1 MDAWANLSIHLVN
14 TPIVN
19 LKKMKCLYRR
29 SNYYSILLCYF
40 WWLLSAS
47 IWHINDGKK
56 QPDPTGAFGIAT
68 SPSTK
73 DVGGVEVGFDQK
85 NDKRQDH
92 GYQWPDTVYEE
103 VRDMAAV
110 SFLIY
115 NFAYAADVA
124 RQVGLVGLDT
134 NKHATAGWID
144 KIKLST
150 SHLIRSFTP
159 TEILSLV
166 ELNRDELAKYYPGMF
181 TKDCLEDKLMMSA
194 LKAMEGT
201 LGTISNQWAR

>member
-1 MDAWANLSIHLVN
+1 
-14 TPIVN
+14 
-19 LKKMKCLYRR
+19 MKCLYRR
-29 SNYYSILLCYF
+29 SSHHSILLCYF
-40 WWLLSAS
+40 WWLLSSS
-47 IWHINDGKK
+47 IWHINNGRK
-56 QPDPTGAFGIAT
+56 QPDPARAFGIN
-68 SPSTK
+68 
-73 DVGGVEVGFDQK
+73 DVGVDKK
-85 NDKRQDH
+85 NGKRQQDH
-92 GYQWPDTVYEE
+92 GYQWPDTLYEE

-134 NKHATAGWID
+134 HKHATGWIN

-159 TEILSLV
+159 TEILTLV
-166 ELNRDELAKYYPGMF
+166 KLNRDELAKYYPGIF

-201 LGTISNQWAR
+201 